1 MGRSPFR
8 LGCLQL
14 QSSYR
19 HGCSH
24 GADVPQS
31 GGGLMSCKRTVLI
44 FAVLLCLF
52 AVCLPISARGQAVST
67 GTVVGQ
73 VSDASGAAI
82 VGATVTLTDKAT
94 NTPRA
99 TTTNEAGRYI
109 FVNVIPGAYD
119 LAVSKTGFR
128 VTKLTDQT
136 VTIGLTLTL
145 DVKLEVGS
153 ISQTVEVTSTP
164 GAELQTMNATVGNTV
179 AGIALDSLPS
189 IGRDVSTFV
198 TLQPGVSPDGSV
210 AGAVM
215 DQNSFVLDGGQNTND
230 MDGSMNIY
238 TPSFAGD
245 VTGGLISKEVTGNP
259 GGGPTGVM
267 PTPIDS
273 LEEFK
278 V

>member
-1 MGRSPFR
+1 
-8 LGCLQL
+8 
-14 QSSYR
+14 
-19 HGCSH
+19 
-24 GADVPQS
+24 
-31 GGGLMSCKRTVLI
+31 MSCKRTVLI

-94 NTPRA
+94 NTPRT

-179 AGIALDSLPS
+179 AGIALGSLP
-189 IGRDVSTFV
+189 
-198 TLQPGVSPDGSV
+198 
-210 AGAVM
+210 
-215 DQNSFVLDGGQNTND
+215 
-230 MDGSMNIY
+230 
-238 TPSFAGD
+238 
-245 VTGGLISKEVTGNP
+245 
-259 GGGPTGVM
+259 
-267 PTPIDS
+267 
-273 LEEFK
+273 
-278 V
+278 